1 MTGRLA
7 SPALS
12 ENAFDITSALISTEG
27 LIPGD
32 KSPKSSIKSVGHGNA
47 TKKAGINDDGTS
59 SDEDFIAGIQT
70 AANRKASNVKS
81 RGIKKGGGFQSMGL
95 NANTLKSIAH
105 KGFSVPTPIQRKTI
119 PLVLAGQDVVGMA
132 RTGSGKTAAFVI
144 PMVERLKQ
152 HQLQFGA
159 RALIMSPSRELAL
172 QTLKVVKDLSKN
184 TNLRCA
190 LIVGGDR
197 LDDQFQAMKED
208 FPDVVIATPGRF
220 LHVKIEMDL
229 DLSSYEYVVFDE
241 ADRLFEMGFAT
252 QLNEILHALP
262 PSRQTLLFSATLP
275 TSLVEFAK
283 AGLQDPNLVRLD
295 SESKISPDLQ
305 SAFFTV
311 KSAEKEGAL
320 LHILQDVIKVPT
332 GETQAA
338 RAASNAEA
346 RVGQKRKRSET
357 TKTKESPTEHST
369 IIFTATKHHVEYI
382 AQLLKASG
390 YAVSYVYGSLD
401 QTARKIQ
408 ILDFRTGMT
417 NILVVTDVAA
427 RGIDIP
433 ILGNVINY
441 DFPAQPKIFV
451 HRVGRTAR
459 AGQQGWSYSLVKES
473 DCPYL
478 LDLQLFLAKKF
489 VLGRVEGEKASYTD
503 DVVVGGL
510 SRDKV
515 SGCSEWVAKL
525 LDENIDISSLRNV
538 SVKGEKLYQRT
549 RPSASSESARRA
561 KEIVSKDD
569 WAVLHA
575 LFTDENDDANTAR
588 EAMLARIS
596 GFRPQE
602 TVFELGNRNT
612 QGEAAIVVKKRR
624 LVMEAQKQ
632 KQQAILD
639 QRIDIGEIDS
649 EDDQNVQAE
658 TKKNNPGLDNDGDT
672 IFNDNASSTSSLEVT
687 ITSTTKPTDPSSTKS
702 EHHMSYTPTNINTH
716 ESRGYSVHGTD
727 TPSFLTAAK
736 SAAMNL
742 TTDES
747 SGLTSASRPSLLK
760 WDKRHK
766 KYISTTDSSSNTKK
780 DGTPKTKT
788 IRTESGAKIPSTFR
802 SGRFEEWTKTNRLSK
817 RLPRVGESEPAR
829 SGSKASAPSSSSR
842 YNGNPASNTMPSGTR
857 FKHTQI
863 KAPKEA
869 DKYRDDFH
877 VRKKR
882 VQEAMENR
890 VGRFAAGGK
899 GKDGRGG
906 GKGEIRDLDAVVRER
921 EGKEKRR
928 EKTGRH
934 RGGGSTGG
942 RGGGAGSSSR
952 GGGSRGGSTVR
963 GSSRGGG

>member
-1 MTGRLA
+1 MPGRIS

-12 ENAFDITSALISTEG
+12 ENGFDITSALLS
-27 LIPGD
+27 PGEFNFND
-32 KSPKSSIKSVGHGNA
+32 DPSKSSGKLVVSDIRS
-47 TKKAGINDDGTS
+47 KKTGNDDDDGAS

-95 NANTLKSIAH
+95 NGNLLKSIAH

-144 PMVERLKQ
+144 PMIERLKQ

-197 LDDQFQAMKED
+197 LEDQFQAMKED

-229 DLSSYEYVVFDE
+229 DLSSYEYIVFDE
-241 ADRLFEMGFAT
+241 ADRLFEMGFST

-262 PSRQTLLFSATLP
+262 PTRQTLLFSATLP

-320 LHILQDVIKVPT
+320 LHILQDVIKIPT
-332 GETQAA
+332 GETEAA
-338 RAASNAEA
+338 RAASKAEVK
-346 RVGQKRKRSET
+346 VGQKRKRSEGS
-357 TKTKESPTEHST
+357 KIKESPTKHST

-408 ILDFRTGMT
+408 VQNFRSGMT
-417 NILVVTDVAA
+417 NIMVVTDVAA

-433 ILGNVINY
+433 ILANVINY

-478 LDLQLFLAKKF
+478 LDLQLFLAKKL
-489 VLGRVEGEKASYTD
+489 VLGRFEGENASYTD
-503 DVVVGGL
+503 NVVVGSL

-515 SGCSEWVAKL
+515 SGYSEWVVKL
-525 LDENIDISSLRNV
+525 LDENIDIFSLRNV
-538 SVKGEKLYQRT
+538 SIKGEKLYQRT

-561 KEIVSKDD
+561 KEITSKDD
-569 WAVLHA
+569 WTVLHS
-575 LFTDENDDANTAR
+575 LFTNETDDAHTAR

-602 TVFELGNRNT
+602 TVFELGSRGA
-612 QGEAAIVVKKRR
+612 QGEAAVVVKKRR
-624 LVMEAQKQ
+624 QVIEAQKR
-632 KQQAILD
+632 KEQAVLD
-639 QRIDIGEIDS
+639 QSIGDAAVESDIDEEYI
-649 EDDQNVQAE
+649 QNKGVE
-658 TKKNNPGLDNDGDT
+658 NSPVLSNDDND
-672 IFNDNASSTSSLEVT
+672 DNVSITSSLEVT
-687 ITSTTKPTDPSSTKS
+687 ITTSNKETDPNSTKS
-702 EHHMSYTPTNINTH
+702 EYHMSYNPTNINTH

-736 SAAMNL
+736 SASMNL
-742 TTDES
+742 AADES
-747 SGLTSASRPSLLK
+747 SGLTTASRPSLLK

-766 KYISTTDSSSNTKK
+766 KYISTADQTTNNRT
-780 DGTPKTKT
+780 GTPKPKT
-788 IRTESGAKIPSTFR
+788 IRTESGAKIPSSFR
-802 SGRFEEWTKTNRLSK
+802 SGRFETWAKTNRISK
-817 RLPRVGESEPAR
+817 RLPRVGETEPTR
-829 SGSKASAPSSSSR
+829 SGSNASISSSAAAVSSR
-842 YNGNPASNTMPSGTR
+842 FGRDSEKRY
-857 FKHTQI
+857 KHTQTQ
-863 KAPKEA
+863 APKQA
-869 DKYRDDFH
+869 DRYRDDFH

-882 VQEAMENR
+882 VKEAMDNR
-890 VGRFAAGGK
+890 VGRFGKSEKGG
-899 GKDGRGG
+899 DG
-906 GKGEIRDLDAVVRER
+906 EVRDLDGVARER
-921 EGKEKRR
+921 GVKDRRR

-934 RGGGSTGG
+934 HRGSGSVGG
-942 RGGGAGSSSR
+942 RGGGGGSGRGRGR
-952 GGGSRGGSTVR
+952 GGGGRGG
-963 GSSRGGG
+963 RGGRK